1 MLIGLAY
8 DLKDDVPLLQ
18 GEPEDAREEY
28 DSLET
33 VDSIA
38 NALHCLG
45 HTVVRLGGGREFL
58 DAVLK
63 TPVDFVFNISE
74 GRGAYRSREVQV
86 PAVLEMLDL
95 PYAGSDPESL
105 AICLDK
111 PLAKQLVAA
120 AGLATPRWRVIDDL
134 RTLEEAD
141 WNGLNL
147 PAFVKPACEG
157 SSKGITASS
166 KVTSYQALAS
176 EAARLLNA
184 YRQPV
189 LVEEFIRGDELTVAV
204 IGEPPDVLGIMRVV
218 PLQGDG
224 LEFFYSLEV
233 KREWQKLVRYECPAA
248 IAPAAA
254 QRVREASL
262 RIFNL
267 LGCRD
272 MARID
277 FRLAHGGDPSFL
289 EINPLPG
296 LRPGY
301 SDLPIMAQMR
311 GIAYTELIGR
321 IIDSSLQR
329 YRQCLKLSA

>member
-1 MLIGLAY
+1 MRIGLAY

-38 NALHCLG
+38 NALHRLG

-58 DAVLK
+58 GAVLE
-63 TPVDFVFNISE
+63 TPGDFVFNISE
-74 GRGAYRSREVQV
+74 GRGTYRSREVQV

-95 PYAGSDPESL
+95 FYAGSDPESL

-141 WNGLNL
+141 WTGFSL

-157 SSKGITASS
+157 SSKGITARSR
-166 KVTSYQALAS
+166 VASYQALAS
-176 EAARLLNA
+176 EAARLLHA

-204 IGEPPDVLGIMRVV
+204 IGDPPEVLGIMRVV

-224 LEFFYSLEV
+224 LDFFYSLEV

-248 IAPAAA
+248 IAHEAA

-277 FRLAHGGDPSFL
+277 FRLARGGDPFFL

-311 GIAYTELIGR
+311 GMAYTELISR